1 MLFRSLLKLT
11 QSTTIACFISSE
23 GDGLMKVTVMPKP
36 GKEGENPAL
45 STPLQ
50 LVGTPEE
57 LDEKF
62 ADVLSGYT
70 ASRISLAESLAAAQ
84 TVMDAAKKDATEK
97 AAKAVSGKVSQAT
110 TRTLPAKTPVVSDMA
125 DGDSESEDNPAQ
137 AAKPTS
143 DIDLF

>member
-1 MLFRSLLKLT
+1 MLFQSLQELS

-62 ADVLSGYT
+62 AEVLTSYT
-70 ASRISLAESLAAAQ
+70 ASRTSLLESLAASQA
-84 TVMDAAKKDATEK
+84 VMDAAKKDATEK
-97 AAKAVSGKVSQAT
+97 AAKAVSGKVSQT
-110 TRTLPAKTPVVSDMA
+110 TARTSPAKTPAVSDMV
-125 DGDSESEDNPAQ
+125 DGVGESEDNPAQ